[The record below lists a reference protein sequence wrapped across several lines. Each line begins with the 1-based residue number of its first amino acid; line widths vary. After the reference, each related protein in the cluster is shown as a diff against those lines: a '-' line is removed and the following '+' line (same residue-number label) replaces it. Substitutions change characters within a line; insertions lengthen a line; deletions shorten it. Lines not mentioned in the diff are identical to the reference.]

1 MCAEGRTYGFMHTQ
15 QVNQLSYSPSYSRFF
30 ETPSFYVA
38 QAGLKLAVFPS
49 VPLQLNLF
57 FLIDTQKHKN

>member
-38 QAGLKLAVFPS
+38 QAGLKLAVHQFE
-49 VPLQLNLF
+49 
-57 FLIDTQKHKN
+57 